1 MEGGVCADLDL
12 AEKEEKGLE
21 ERQPPI
27 LLVLYTR
34 SEGWGD
40 VCVSW
45 GAVVTPTRVRVSWA
59 R

>member
-27 LLVLYTR
+27 LLVLYMR
-34 SEGWGD
+34 SER
-40 VCVSW
+40 
-45 GAVVTPTRVRVSWA
+45 ARVTSALVGGL
-59 R
+59 